1 MNRALVL
8 LCLSGIAPASLAQSI
23 DQLHHATER
32 MGVHHVCNTSTCG
45 KANALRMRMEMGE
58 IVTDADE
65 GPVGSFTRREAFSD
79 TDLISVDLDIDI
91 APAPSPFITGTNDM
105 VVRSNVNGLTQ
116 FTFMLRRQYT
126 ITSVT
131 VNGVSVTPPGLPANN
146 SYARTVTLNRA
157 YNAGEQFTIR
167 IAYNGVPANVG
178 LGSINFTTQ
187 AGVPVMASLSEPYY
201 AGTWW
206 PVKDGDVFQPGN
218 NTDKSIGRIS
228 ITAPDN
234 LKSISNGLL
243 ESTDVPAAGKRRY
256 RWRTNYPTATYLY
269 AFGTTNYNQW
279 TVPYNYPLPGGGTG
293 TMPVQF
299 SIYPQSDTAA
309 NRAAWERTVQ
319 MLATFRP
326 LFGEYPFI
334 NEKYG
339 IYQFPFGG
347 GMEHQ
352 TYSGQGSFGESLS
365 AHELAHQWWG
375 NAITC
380 KTWNDIWLN
389 EGLAS
394 YSEVLWAEFQPG
406 SSGAAARNSAINA
419 RRPST
424 TNDSVYVY
432 DTTSVNR
439 IFSGT
444 FTYNKG
450 GWAMHMLRGILGDAA
465 FFQGLKDYRSSF
477 EGSAATTNDFRDA
490 LETSSGVELNPYFDA
505 FIYGIGAPVYT
516 VGSTMVNISGQNY
529 ARISLRQTQP
539 TNYGASGVF
548 AMPVQLALATSSGTS
563 VVTLQN
569 TARTQ
574 HYLVPVPAAVTGI
587 TVDPNNWILND
598 GTSPEIYVNGPAKIV
613 TVSPAPGA
621 SLLQS
626 VGNTAFAITFSES
639 VLANASGFT
648 LVGPSGPVATSFG
661 LMSSVATLTTTAPL
675 TPGAYTLTIASSAVP
690 TLAANINL
698 DGEFT
703 TTLPSGDGL
712 PGGNAVFAFT
722 VLGSPCTD
730 IDFNN
735 NGVFPEDQ
743 DVVDFFDTLAGG
755 ACAGCDSIDFNGNGV
770 FPEDQ
775 DVVDFFNVLAGG
787 SC

>member
-1 MNRALVL
+1 MARALALVCAAGL
-8 LCLSGIAPASLAQSI
+8 ASACVGQSI
-23 DQLHHATER
+23 DQLEHVSER
-32 MGVHHVCNTSTCG
+32 LGVHHHCNSPTCG

-58 IVTDADE
+58 IVTDAEE
-65 GPVGSFTRREAFSD
+65 GTGGSFTRREAFSD
-79 TDLISVDLDIDI
+79 TDLISVDLDIEVT
-91 APAPSPFITGTNDM
+91 PAPNSFVAGTNEM

-126 ITSVT
+126 ISSVT
-131 VNGVSVTPPGLPANN
+131 VNGVSVTAPGLPATN
-146 SYARTVTLNRA
+146 SYSRTVTLNRA

-167 IAYNGVPANVG
+167 IAYSGVPANVG

-187 AGVPVMASLSEPYY
+187 NGVPVMASLSEPYY
-201 AGTWW
+201 AATWW
-206 PVKDGDVFQPGN
+206 PVKDGDVFAPGN

-228 ITAPDN
+228 ITAPDT
-234 LKSISNGLL
+234 LKSVSVGLL

-293 TMPVQF
+293 TMPVEF
-299 SIYPQSDTAA
+299 SIYPTNDTPA
-309 NRAAWERTVQ
+309 NRAAWEQSVQ

-352 TYSGQGSFGESLS
+352 TYSGQGGFGLSLT

-380 KTWNDIWLN
+380 KTWNDIWFN

-394 YSEVLWAEFQPG
+394 YSEVLWEEFRPG
-406 SSGAAARNSAINA
+406 SSGAAARNAAVNA

-432 DTTSVNR
+432 DTTNVNR

-450 GWAMHMLRGILGDAA
+450 CWAIHMLRGILGDAA
-465 FFQGLKDYRSSF
+465 FFQGLKDLRTQY
-477 EGSAATTNDFRDA
+477 EGSAVTTNDFRDA
-490 LETSSGVELNPYFDA
+490 LEVSSGVQLDAYFDA
-505 FIYGIGAPVYT
+505 FVYGVGAPVYAY
-516 VGSTMVNISGQNY
+516 GFQNVNIGGQNY
-529 ARISLRQTQP
+529 ARVSLRQSQAT
-539 TNYGASGVF
+539 TMGAGGVF
-548 AMPVQLALATSSGTS
+548 EMPVQ
-563 VVTLQN
+563 VTLTTASGSSTLTVKN

-574 HYLVPVPAAVTGI
+574 HYLLPTSAAVTGVAI
-587 TVDPNNWILND
+587 DNGNWILND
-598 GTSPEIYVNGPAKIV
+598 GKTAETYVNGPAKIV
-613 TVSPAPGA
+613 GVVPAAGSSLQQSA
-621 SLLQS
+621 SA
-626 VGNTAFAITFSES
+626 TAVAITFSEN
-639 VLANASGFT
+639 VNAGAGAFT
-648 LVGPSGPVATSFG
+648 LVGPNGVVGTTVGVS
-661 LMSSVATLTTTAPL
+661 SSVATVTSVSALA
-675 TPGAYTLTIASSAVP
+675 PGAYTLTVTDSGVTTQAAGIA
-690 TLAANINL
+690 L
-698 DGEFT
+698 DGEANA
-703 TTLPSGDGL
+703 TLPSGDGIA
-712 PGGNAVFAFT
+712 GGNAVFAFT
-722 VLGSPCTD
+722 VVGTPCTD

-743 DVVDFFDTLAGG
+743 DVVDFFSVLAGSD
-755 ACAGCDSIDFNGNGV
+755 CPTCDAIDFNGNGV

-775 DVVDFFNVLAGG
+775 DVIDFFTVLAGG